1 MRGLSHLT
9 ADAIG
14 AAASTVPG
22 ANPDEIWYP
31 FYDYLAYPT
40 AGQQQLA
47 FFVNPIGAGVTSAP
61 GAAGTK
67 TEADTNMTASG
78 LLPKGNR
85 FFWVGVEVK
94 WWPGS
99 AAARGP
105 AAQNTVGFNWADT
118 YAVMKSGWLRI
129 RIQNRDYVTDGPL
142 EMFPATTRLAG
153 AAALADQTTIA
164 AASLTQFDYATSAGR
179 PYEVVSQFIDNM
191 QGFTC
196 VMFWPAAV
204 ATPSGVNGRIGV
216 RLLGRLIRDPQ

>member
-1 MRGLSHLT
+1 MRGLSHLDP
-9 ADAIG
+9 AAIN

-22 ANPDEIWYP
+22 QNLDEIWYP

-40 AGQQQLA
+40 AGQTQLA
-47 FFVNPIGAGVTSAP
+47 FFVNAIGAGVTSAP
-61 GAAGTK
+61 GATGTK

-105 AAQNTVGFNWADT
+105 GAENTIGFNWADT

-153 AAALADQTTIA
+153 IGAVADQTTA
-164 AASLTQFDYATSAGR
+164 GANLLTQFDYATTAGR

-191 QGFTC
+191 QGFTA

-204 ATPSGVNGRIGV
+204 ATPSGVNARIGI